1 MEITSHRYFT
11 ITILT
16 IWSHVT
22 FKWQQVSVVVELV
35 WPDSMAA
42 PQNLPLAAKILK
54 ISLAEA
60 EL

>member
-1 MEITSHRYFT
+1 M
-11 ITILT
+11 
-16 IWSHVT
+16 T